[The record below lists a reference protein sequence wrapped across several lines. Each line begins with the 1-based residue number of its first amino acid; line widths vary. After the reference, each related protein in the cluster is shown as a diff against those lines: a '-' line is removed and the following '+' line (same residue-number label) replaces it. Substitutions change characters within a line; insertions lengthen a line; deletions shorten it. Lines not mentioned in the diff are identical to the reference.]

1 MILLSILNIVMNVNS
16 MIVDNFDKIEPLLY
30 FEPGGRTLILVWVV
44 SRHKDGNT
52 TVKGSNR
59 VRTIKSYHFQSKEH
73 FLEKKDEIK
82 TLCDT
87 FNCRAYICLNTKPLL
102 KTLFKLQE
110 IIQDNIQG
118 LMSSKQIIS
127 LRGTID
133 SAIMKSEGIKGHKF
147 WLIDVDTKD
156 EGVLNKVLQEIN
168 SAQSGFENPVE
179 AVIDTVNGRH
189 VITRPFDRRVLTS
202 SDVVSLQTQCLALLY
217 CNI

>member
-1 MILLSILNIVMNVNS
+1 MSK
-16 MIVDNFDKIEPLLY
+16 IVDNIDKVVPLLD
-30 FEPGGRTLILVWVV
+30 FEPGGRSLILVWVV

-73 FLEKKDEIK
+73 FLEKVDEIK
-82 TLCDT
+82 QLCDM
-87 FNCRAYICLNTKPLL
+87 FNCRAYVCLNSKHLIKVLFRLL
-102 KTLFKLQE
+102 S
-110 IIQDNIQG
+110 IITDNIQG

-133 SAIMKSEGIKGHKF
+133 SAIMKTEGIKGHKF

-156 EGVLNKVLQEIN
+156 DEVLKKVLDEVK

-179 AVIDTVNGRH
+179 AVLETVSGRH

-217 CNI
+217 CNV